1 MTRDAGNSSDSKNSS
16 LPELAKKPAGRHG
29 TPSEVAQQ
37 NQRER
42 LLAGA
47 VKAVEE
53 RGFARVSVADII
65 RHAGVYRQ
73 LFYDNF
79 ANKEECIEAAFD
91 APLESLI
98 EQEVRRRLGATAT
111 VPSRTSGSSD
121 SPEPSKLP
129 SGHHGIPSEVVQQN
143 QGERLLA
150 GAVKAVEERGIA
162 KVRVVDIIRRA
173 GVSRRTFYEHF
184 ANKEECIEVAFGAPA
199 DDVDGPS
206 DEVSSLNEVG
216 DASELVQGLRG
227 RQRERLIAA
236 TAKAVE
242 ERGLAKVRVAD
253 IVRHAGVAQTI
264 FYKHFANKEEC
275 IEAAFGASFAS
286 LVETAGRRRFGVPV
300 NSSHAS
306 EDSPAPFSPDLV
318 QPPPGRPGIP
328 HDPIRREER
337 ERLIAGAA
345 KAVEERGFAK
355 VRIIDI
361 LRHAAVSQKTFY
373 EHFADKWEC
382 LEAARDISLIPQSD
396 DEAS

>member
-1 MTRDAGNSSDSKNSS
+1 MLGTRAIRRIPRF
-16 LPELAKKPAGRHG
+16 PELAKKPAGRHG

-53 RGFARVSVADII
+53 RGFAKVAVADII

-173 GVSRRTFYEHF
+173 GVSRRTSTSTS
-184 ANKEECIEVAFGAPA
+184 PTRR
-199 DDVDGPS
+199 S
-206 DEVSSLNEVG
+206 
-216 DASELVQGLRG
+216 ASKW
-227 RQRERLIAA
+227 RL
-236 TAKAVE
+236 
-242 ERGLAKVRVAD
+242 
-253 IVRHAGVAQTI
+253 
-264 FYKHFANKEEC
+264 
-275 IEAAFGASFAS
+275 
-286 LVETAGRRRFGVPV
+286 
-300 NSSHAS
+300 
-306 EDSPAPFSPDLV
+306 
-318 QPPPGRPGIP
+318 GRPP
-328 HDPIRREER
+328 TMWMAQATRSV
-337 ERLIAGAA
+337 L
-345 KAVEERGFAK
+345 
-355 VRIIDI
+355 
-361 LRHAAVSQKTFY
+361 
-373 EHFADKWEC
+373 
-382 LEAARDISLIPQSD
+382 
-396 DEAS
+396 